1 MAEAKTERNTLPGEV
16 WKDIPGTN
24 GDYCVSSTGRVY
36 SNRYRRFLKPTLS
49 RGYLFSGI
57 GRKSYGIHQLVA
69 MAFHGYK
76 LGQGKE
82 VNHIDGNK
90 LNNDPRNLEV
100 VSHRDNM
107 KHAWRT
113 SLITPEKTNKHCVR
127 DYPEGSVLK
136 IVNDY
141 VSNTLGITRKEFEQK
156 TGVSRKIFSEGPHN
170 RRLTKRT
177 IDKIR
182 SVFPSFPIT
191 NMTKEYS
198 IKTRSYSSKTAD
210 EWFSMCR
217 WTGFLMTLPL
227 NKTKSYLC
235 EKASNL
241 MSIRA
246 TASKLSN
253 SKECDRVF
261 RVSANFDKNE
271 IIVTANKK

>member
-1 MAEAKTERNTLPGEV
+1 
-16 WKDIPGTN
+16 
-24 GDYCVSSTGRVY
+24 
-36 SNRYRRFLKPTLS
+36 
-49 RGYLFSGI
+49 
-57 GRKSYGIHQLVA
+57 
-69 MAFHGYK
+69 
-76 LGQGKE
+76 
-82 VNHIDGNK
+82 
-90 LNNDPRNLEV
+90 
-100 VSHRDNM
+100 
-107 KHAWRT
+107 
-113 SLITPEKTNKHCVR
+113 
-127 DYPEGSVLK
+127 
-136 IVNDY
+136 
-141 VSNTLGITRKEFEQK
+141 
-156 TGVSRKIFSEGPHN
+156 
-170 RRLTKRT
+170 
-177 IDKIR
+177 
-182 SVFPSFPIT
+182 
-191 NMTKEYS
+191 MTKEYS